1 MIEVRTFSFSLRV
14 EKNNTNNSQCNG
26 NYYLVLSCE
35 SPFDTNKS
43 FSEEFLS
50 DSDLTPFY
58 SFGDIARFAEEMAT
72 FWKIRLLVNPKL
84 DLTRLEEIADLWS
97 KLLRQL
103 TSELTLKEVA

>member
-14 EKNNTNNSQCNG
+14 EKNNTKNNQCMG
-26 NYYLVLSCE
+26 EYYLVLSCE

-43 FSEEFLS
+43 FSEEFYS

-58 SFGDIARFAEEMAT
+58 SFADVARFAEEMVT
-72 FWKIRLLVNPKL
+72 FWRIRLLVNPKL

-97 KLLRQL
+97 KMLKQL
-103 TSELTLKEVA
+103 NRELTLKKVA